1 MHMTVRGNSP
11 FGTPHEVAEYMR
23 TTVASL
29 ATQRY
34 KGTGPKFVKVDGKRV
49 LYRWTDVDEYIE
61 SRLMTRTDDHP
72 GVA

>member
-1 MHMTVRGNSP
+1 
-11 FGTPHEVAEYMR
+11 MR
-23 TTVASL
+23 TTVGSL

-61 SRLMTRTDDHP
+61 SRLMTRTDDQP